1 MTRLRIVARLN
12 PVGIDRDVRLL
23 TEALAPLAG
32 APAVSGYRS
41 IAPWR
46 RFVGRR
52 DPEETVIFLERVV
65 ARWLGTAG
73 RFVLIP
79 NQERYP
85 RRLLP
90 LLRHVDHILCK
101 SRHAQEIF
109 ARHHPSV
116 QYVGFTSVDRRLD
129 GVTPD
134 FGRFFHLGGGSAVK
148 GTETL
153 LEVWR
158 RHPEWPT
165 LTVIHHRKGA
175 GAQALPGNVELIDRY
190 LPDEELRHVQ
200 NVCGVHLCPSLAEG
214 WGHYIGEALSCG
226 AVTLTTDAPPMNELV
241 TAERGVLVPWS
252 RSEPRKLG
260 TDFHVD
266 PDALE
271 AAVARLVAMPVEEKA
286 GLGAAGRR
294 WFEGNDRAF
303 RERLADVWGAVRA

>member
-1 MTRLRIVARLN
+1 MSLRIVARLN

-23 TEALAPLAG
+23 TEALAPTAG

-41 IAPWR
+41 IGPWR
-46 RFVGRR
+46 RWVGRR
-52 DPEETVIFLERVV
+52 DPEETVIFLERVI

-85 RRLLP
+85 KRLVP
-90 LLRHVDHILCK
+90 RLRHVDHVLCK
-101 SRHAQEIF
+101 SRHAQEVF
-109 ARHHPSV
+109 ARHHGSV
-116 QYVGFTSVDRRLD
+116 HYIGFTSVDRKLAE
-129 GVTPD
+129 VTPD
-134 FGRFFHLGGGSAVK
+134 YGRFFHLGGGSAVK

-153 LEVWR
+153 LEVWG

-175 GAQALPGNVELIDRY
+175 APARLPANVELLDRY
-190 LPDEELRHVQ
+190 LPDDELRHLQ
-200 NVCGVHLCPSLAEG
+200 NTCGVHLCPSRSEG

-226 AVTLTTDAPPMNELV
+226 AVTVVTDGPPMNELV
-241 TAERGVLVPWS
+241 TAERGVVVPWT

-271 AAVARLVAMPVEEKA
+271 SAIAALVEAPEAEKA
-286 GLGAAGRR
+286 ALGSAGRR
-294 WFEGNDRAF
+294 WFEENDRAF
-303 RERLADVWGAVRA
+303 RERLDGVWREAVA